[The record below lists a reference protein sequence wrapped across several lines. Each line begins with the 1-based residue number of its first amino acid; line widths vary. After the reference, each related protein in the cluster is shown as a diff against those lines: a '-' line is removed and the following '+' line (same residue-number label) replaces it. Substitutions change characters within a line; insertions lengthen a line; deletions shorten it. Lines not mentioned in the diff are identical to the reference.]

1 MRIAI
6 VGAGAVGGYVGAHL
20 TAGGHDVVMIDP
32 WPDHVNRLKSHGMEI
47 FGMTPEERMTVKVQ
61 AMHLTEIQSL
71 SKQKPIDIAFV
82 SMKSYDTEWAT
93 ALIKQYLA
101 PDGFVV
107 SLQNCLNEERIANQV
122 GWGKT
127 VGMVASLISVD
138 MFEAARIRRTVAKG
152 GDKHTVFRVGEVHGR
167 ITKRVE
173 ELRDMVGRI
182 DSAKTTTN
190 LWGERWSKLCQN
202 GMKNGVSA
210 ATGLTGADCDRN
222 DAIRRFSI
230 KLGGE
235 AVRVGQAL
243 GYHIEKIGKME
254 PESLAKASEGDKA
267 ALDEIVHLGLHPAI
281 LHRHVQ
287 HERPMEVL
295 RFLDPVL
302 DVRAVVGDRAIDV
315 RAAAHQV
322 AELAAEAV
330 ADRADLA
337 VALRKL
343 LQIVPDVLHV
353 ADAEVVVE
361 LVVEIE
367 RLLHVIGILVGQFD
381 ARLLPPEQIRHEA
394 DESRLRELMRVVA
407 HGVVDAPDLH
417 DGDDRAD
424 RLLVR
429 IGDVGAHRAVA
440 QLHLDVFGPHCPAL
454 ELE

>member
-1 MRIAI
+1 
-6 VGAGAVGGYVGAHL
+6 
-20 TAGGHDVVMIDP
+20 
-32 WPDHVNRLKSHGMEI
+32 
-47 FGMTPEERMTVKVQ
+47 MTPEEKITVKN
-61 AMHLTEIQSL
+61 AKTMHLTEMEAL
-71 SKQKPIDIAFV
+71 SRQKPIDIAFV

-101 PDGFVV
+101 PDGYVV
-107 SLQNCLNEERIANQV
+107 SLQNCLNEERIAGVV

-254 PESLAKASEGDKA
+254 PETLAKASEGDKA
-267 ALDEIVHLGLHPAI
+267 ALDEIETDPAAGLQRQPQPARRHPAPVDGAGHPQGPPHRDRVHERLRRRPRH
-281 LHRHVQ
+281 LHRRAGADPRQAHRDRQ
-287 HERPMEVL
+287 EGRAPGAEGRAGAARRLGMASRPFRRERSANEPM
-295 RFLDPVL
+295 
-302 DVRAVVGDRAIDV
+302 AIGRRSRPIQ
-315 RAAAHQV
+315 RAAPPL
-322 AELAAEAV
+322 ERAAPKV
-330 ADRADLA
+330 
-337 VALRKL
+337 
-343 LQIVPDVLHV
+343 
-353 ADAEVVVE
+353 
-361 LVVEIE
+361 
-367 RLLHVIGILVGQFD
+367 
-381 ARLLPPEQIRHEA
+381 
-394 DESRLRELMRVVA
+394 S
-407 HGVVDAPDLH
+407 
-417 DGDDRAD
+417 
-424 RLLVR
+424 
-429 IGDVGAHRAVA
+429 
-440 QLHLDVFGPHCPAL
+440 
-454 ELE
+454 